1 MALDEQKKL
10 QESRGEKV
18 KKKIIKPFRSLS
30 VIRYRGNVEELNYRN
45 IEDQ

>member
-1 MALDEQKKL
+1 MALDDKKKL
-10 QESRGEKV
+10 QESHGEKV

-45 IEDQ
+45 IQDQ